1 MGETSGIFSSEYL
14 KATTN
19 ANLSYTMRIQLY
31 ENTFSTWLMSWLK
44 GNKTKKSL
52 GPTDTQLIEYT
63 VLLTPSVSE
72 CGSVTSFVKL
82 QNRGE
87 KEKEN

>member
-14 KATTN
+14 KAATN
-19 ANLSYTMRIQLY
+19 ANLSYTMIIQLY

-44 GNKTKKSL
+44 GNETKKRL

-82 QNRGE
+82 QKRGE